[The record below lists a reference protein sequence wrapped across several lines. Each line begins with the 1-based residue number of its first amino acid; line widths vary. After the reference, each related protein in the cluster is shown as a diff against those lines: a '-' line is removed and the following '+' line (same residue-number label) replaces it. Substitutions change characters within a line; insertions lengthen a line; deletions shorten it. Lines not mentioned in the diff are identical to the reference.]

1 MLDSDKEFLLD
12 CARSE
17 REDAQNETF
26 RLTTKCSK
34 LEEQLMKEQKRNND
48 LQRVHVDSMNEV
60 TRGQSELKDTQER
73 MQSSLIKIQALEKNV
88 QLLTKEREEWV
99 RKEIEEVN
107 DGSKVE
113 EARGA
118 KVEVEEKEVDDGS
131 INSWTSSEEEEARL
145 LREKSNLTTKETK
158 EKIIQEVVTLSVGE
172 EEEEEEDSSSDDD
185 DDDEKAVVPEYMLSQ
200 VLCNLESVGA
210 NNF

>member
-48 LQRVHVDSMNEV
+48 LQRVHMDSMNEV

-73 MQSSLIKIQALEKNV
+73 MQSSLIKIQALEKNI

-99 RKEIEEVN
+99 RKEIEKMN
-107 DGSKVE
+107 DGSRVE
-113 EARGA
+113 EARGG

-131 INSWTSSEEEEARL
+131 INSWTSSSSEEARL
-145 LREKSNLTTKETK
+145 LREKSNMTTKETK
-158 EKIIQEVVTLSVGE
+158 EKIIQEVVNLSEEEEE
-172 EEEEEEDSSSDDD
+172 EEEEEEDSSSD
-185 DDDEKAVVPEYMLSQ
+185 EKAVVPEYTLSQ

-210 NNF
+210 NNFLR

>member
-48 LQRVHVDSMNEV
+48 LQRVHMDSMNEV

-73 MQSSLIKIQALEKNV
+73 MQSSLIKIQALEKNI

-99 RKEIEEVN
+99 RKEIEKMN
-107 DGSKVE
+107 DGSRVE
-113 EARGA
+113 EARGG

-131 INSWTSSEEEEARL
+131 INSWTSSSSEKARL
-145 LREKSNLTTKETK
+145 LREKSNMTTKETK
-158 EKIIQEVVTLSVGE
+158 EKIIQEVVNLSEEEEE
-172 EEEEEEDSSSDDD
+172 EEEEEEDSSSD
-185 DDDEKAVVPEYMLSQ
+185 EKAVVPEYTLSQ

-210 NNF
+210 NNLR